1 MPARPASEEIP
12 VQVSHRSFRSPLIPV
27 AVGLAAIVAVSWPAS
42 AVAVGYAR
50 AGDTVQ
56 APEWW
61 LNSLHVKQAWP
72 SASGAGIT
80 VAVLG
85 TGVSTRHPDLA
96 GSVITG
102 PDFSGSGR
110 KAGGPFWGVN
120 GTEVA
125 GIIAGHG
132 HGTGHMDGVLG
143 IAPAAKILSIRVTLE
158 YNDPLNSDQTMARKL
173 PAAIAAG
180 ITYAVDH
187 GARIIELP
195 MDPSTGGLT
204 GQGNPAAAGGS
215 QAEQAAVANALS
227 KDVILVAP
235 AGDDGQGADRV
246 DYPAAYPGVIAVGS
260 VTRDG
265 QIAPFSSRHSFVTL
279 TAPGVSLTAA
289 TPPAAYTPVSSTS
302 MSSGIVA
309 GVAALVLSRFPHLTG
324 AQVSQVL
331 SQSVTQART
340 HTAGAGLG
348 IIDAG
353 RAVSLAAGI
362 SGIVPPTAT
371 PAPSNQPHRLS
382 TTAAHQ
388 ASASSVASSLIRY
401 VVAGLGVLIALL
413 VVLLLLMRSRRE
425 KARAAA
431 AAAAGPARSRPRG
444 QHEQRKP
451 EPPAGAVL
459 AITGPGG
466 PGRPRPPRLVP
477 GIPGYPP
484 APPGSPG
491 PAASWTATGGFT
503 GGGLGEMQSPEG
515 EPSAPG
521 APFRPAMTPPPKP
534 AKTVKGSRQA
544 DGAGPPW
551 APAPAPERTFGTLPV
566 TANSALP
573 PDPGPG
579 IRVPGDMTDLPA
591 VPPDAMLP
599 APFEFGT
606 SPDPDFPPRPRAR
619 QGDDF
624 PDIPPSR
631 LQLPTRPSLGFAAA
645 PVPVDYAPPQAPDFT
660 VPSRAAG
667 LVLSAGTAGAAG
679 TDAVPAAPAES
690 RAPRSK
696 AADPSFI
703 WNLSGTDVFP
713 TAERPDEPE
722 APEAPGAVPQDDD
735 PGPPAD

>member
-1 MPARPASEEIP
+1 M
-12 VQVSHRSFRSPLIPV
+12 SHRSFRSPLIPV
-27 AVGLAAIVAVSWPAS
+27 AAGLAAIIAVSWPAS

-56 APEWW
+56 ASEWW

-72 SASGAGIT
+72 SAQGAGIT

-96 GSVITG
+96 GSVTTG

-110 KAGGPFWGVN
+110 TAGGPFWGVN

-158 YNDPLNSDQTMARKL
+158 YNDPLNSDQTLAGKL

-195 MDPSTGGLT
+195 MDPGTGGLT

-227 KDVILVAP
+227 KDVILVGP
-235 AGDDGQGADRV
+235 AGDDGQGAGRV

-260 VTRDG
+260 VARDG
-265 QIAPFSSRHSFVTL
+265 QIGPFSSRHTFVTL
-279 TAPGVSLTAA
+279 TAPGVSLMA
-289 TPPAAYTPVSSTS
+289 TTPSGGYAPVSSTS

-331 SQSVTQART
+331 TQSVTPART
-340 HTAGAGLG
+340 HAAGAGLG
-348 IIDAG
+348 TIDAA

-362 SGIVPPTAT
+362 SGIAPPTAT
-371 PAPSNQPHRLS
+371 PTPSHQPQRLS

-425 KARAAA
+425 KARTAA
-431 AAAAGPARSRPRG
+431 AAAAGPARVTGSRPRG

-466 PGRPRPPRLVP
+466 TGRPRPPRLVS
-477 GIPGYPP
+477 GIPGSPGVS
-484 APPGSPG
+484 PGSPG

-503 GGGLGEMQSPEG
+503 GGGLGEMQGPAS

-534 AKTVKGSRQA
+534 AKTVKGTKGSRQA
-544 DGAGPPW
+544 DDGGPPW
-551 APAPAPERTFGTLPV
+551 APAPAPERTFGTLP
-566 TANSALP
+566 AAASSALP

-591 VPPDAMLP
+591 VPPGAKVP

-624 PDIPPSR
+624 PDVPPSPV
-631 LQLPTRPSLGFAAA
+631 QLPTRQSLGFAAA
-645 PVPVDYAPPQAPDFT
+645 PVPVDYAPPRAPDFT

-679 TDAVPAAPAES
+679 TDTVPAAPAES

-713 TAERPDEPE
+713 TTERPDEPE
-722 APEAPGAVPQDDD
+722 APGAVPADDD
-735 PGPPAD
+735 PGSPAD

>member
-1 MPARPASEEIP
+1 
-12 VQVSHRSFRSPLIPV
+12 VSHRSFRSTLIPV
-27 AVGLAAIVAVSWPAS
+27 AAGLAAIVAVSWPAS

-56 APEWW
+56 ASEWW
-61 LNSLHVKQAWP
+61 LSGLHVKQAWP
-72 SASGAGIT
+72 SAQGAGIT

-85 TGVSTRHPDLA
+85 TGVDPRHPDLA
-96 GSVITG
+96 GSVTTG

-158 YNDPLNSDQTMARKL
+158 YNDPLNSDQALARKL
-173 PAAIAAG
+173 PGAIAAG

-195 MDPSTGGLT
+195 MDPGTGGLT

-227 KDVILVAP
+227 KDVVLVGP
-235 AGDDGQGADRV
+235 AGDDGQGAGRM

-260 VTRDG
+260 VARDG
-265 QIAPFSSRHSFVTL
+265 QIAPFSSRHTFVTL
-279 TAPGVSLTAA
+279 SAPGVSLTAA
-289 TPPAAYTPVSSTS
+289 TPPAGYAPVSSTS

-331 SQSVTQART
+331 TQSVTQPRT
-340 HTAGAGLG
+340 HAAGAGLG
-348 IIDAG
+348 TIDAA

-362 SGIVPPTAT
+362 SGIARPTAT
-371 PAPSNQPHRLS
+371 PAPSHKPQRMS

-388 ASASSVASSLIRY
+388 ASGGSVASSLIRY

-431 AAAAGPARSRPRG
+431 AAAAAPARARTRG

-459 AITGPGG
+459 AITGSGG
-466 PGRPRPPRLVP
+466 TGRPRPPQPVP
-477 GIPGYPP
+477 GIPGSPP
-484 APPGSPG
+484 ASPGSQG
-491 PAASWTATGGFT
+491 PAATWTATGGFT
-503 GGGLGEMQSPEG
+503 GGGLGEMQSPAS

-521 APFRPAMTPPPKP
+521 APFRPAMSPPPKP
-534 AKTVKGSRQA
+534 AKTGKGTRQA
-544 DGAGPPW
+544 GDAGPPW
-551 APAPAPERTFGTLPV
+551 APAPAPERTFGTLPA
-566 TANSALP
+566 TANTALP

-579 IRVPGDMTDLPA
+579 IRVPRDMTDLPA

-606 SPDPDFPPRPRAR
+606 SPDPDFPPRPRAG

-624 PDIPPSR
+624 PDVPPSPV
-631 LQLPTRPSLGFAAA
+631 QLPTRPSLGFAAA

-690 RAPRSK
+690 RAPGSK

-722 APEAPGAVPQDDD
+722 APEAPGTVPQDDD
-735 PGPPAD
+735 PGASAG

>member
-1 MPARPASEEIP
+1 M
-12 VQVSHRSFRSPLIPV
+12 SHRSFRSTLIPV
-27 AVGLAAIVAVSWPAS
+27 AAGLAAIVAVSWPAS

-56 APEWW
+56 ASEWW
-61 LNSLHVKQAWP
+61 LSSLHVKQAWP
-72 SASGAGIT
+72 SAQGAGIT

-96 GSVITG
+96 GSVTTG

-143 IAPAAKILSIRVTLE
+143 TAPAAKILSIRVTLE
-158 YNDPLNSDQTMARKL
+158 YNDPLNSDKALARKL

-195 MDPSTGGLT
+195 MDPGTGGLT

-227 KDVILVAP
+227 KDVILVGP
-235 AGDDGQGADRV
+235 AGDDGQGAGRV

-260 VTRDG
+260 VARDG
-265 QIAPFSSRHSFVTL
+265 QIAPFSSRHTFVTL
-279 TAPGVSLTAA
+279 TAPGVSLTAT
-289 TPPAAYTPVSSTS
+289 TPSGGYAPVSSTS

-331 SQSVTQART
+331 TQSVTQART
-340 HTAGAGLG
+340 HAAGAGLG
-348 IIDAG
+348 TMDAA

-362 SGIVPPTAT
+362 SGIAQPTAT
-371 PAPSNQPHRLS
+371 PTPSHKPERLS

-401 VVAGLGVLIALL
+401 VVVGLGVLIALL

-425 KARAAA
+425 RARAAA
-431 AAAAGPARSRPRG
+431 AAAAGPARARTRG

-459 AITGPGG
+459 AITGSGG
-466 PGRPRPPRLVP
+466 TGRPRPPQLAP
-477 GIPGYPP
+477 GIPGSPP
-484 APPGSPG
+484 ASPGSPG
-491 PAASWTATGGFT
+491 PAATWTATGGFT
-503 GGGLGEMQSPEG
+503 GGGLGEMQSPAS

-521 APFRPAMTPPPKP
+521 APFRPAMSPPPKP
-534 AKTVKGSRQA
+534 AKTAKGTRQA
-544 DGAGPPW
+544 GGAGPPW

-566 TANSALP
+566 TANTALP

-579 IRVPGDMTDLPA
+579 IRVPRDMTDLPA

-624 PDIPPSR
+624 PDVPPSR
-631 LQLPTRPSLGFAAA
+631 VQLPARQSLGFAAA

-679 TDAVPAAPAES
+679 TDTVPAAPAES
-690 RAPRSK
+690 RAPGSK

-713 TAERPDEPE
+713 TAERPDEPG
-722 APEAPGAVPQDDD
+722 APEAPGAVPADDD
-735 PGPPAD
+735 PGTSAG